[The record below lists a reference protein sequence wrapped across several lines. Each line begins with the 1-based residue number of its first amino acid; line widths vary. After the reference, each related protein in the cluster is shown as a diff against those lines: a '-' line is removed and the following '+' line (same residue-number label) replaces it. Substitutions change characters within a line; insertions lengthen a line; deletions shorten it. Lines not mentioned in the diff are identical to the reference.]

1 MKGKAGLEGR
11 FWGASLMIKEAHV
24 SLDVSFFD
32 QNYEAICRE
41 IDAYF
46 TPYTS
51 F

>member
-1 MKGKAGLEGR
+1 MIKGKAGLVEG
-11 FWGASLMIKEAHV
+11 FWGASLMRT

-32 QNYEAICRE
+32 QNYETIYRE

-51 F
+51 L